1 MTRFSRTAAWTLVGL
16 VFTLLA
22 IGNVLTDTLGF
33 DRSVESVALL
43 VAYLAIA
50 VIGALVASRH
60 PRNPVG
66 WLLLGVALFAALSY
80 ASVEFVAYLVVER
93 GMRFA
98 AAGTLAAFGP
108 LGWGMSGGLILLVLH
123 LFPDGRPL
131 SPRWAWPFWLGVFGL
146 ACAALAVVLSQTVRV
161 GSLHAPVVLDNP
173 VAQWV
178 GPTVH
183 GFFETAALSIAPVVV
198 LTPVVVIL
206 RYRRSR
212 GRARQ
217 QMKVLAYAIAVAAG
231 LPALGAA
238 LTKLG
243 VDAGGLLFVIGI
255 TLLPASI
262 GTAILRH
269 GLYDIDVVISK
280 TVVFA
285 GLAAFI
291 TGIYVAIVVGVGTL
305 IGAGDEPNLALSIV
319 ATALVA
325 VAFQPVRE
333 RLTKVANR
341 LVFGK
346 RATPY
351 EVLSRFSSHLGET
364 VATEQT
370 LERMARLLADGAGAA
385 RAQVW
390 LKAAG
395 QMRTAASWPAD
406 AAPDFTPVVA
416 DDGSL
421 PAFAEVDVAVPIVH
435 HDEVLGALT
444 ITKKRG
450 EGVTP
455 TEQKLIDDLAAQA
468 GLVVRNVQL
477 TADLLARL
485 EELGESRR
493 RLVAAQDEERRRLE
507 RDLHDGAQQQLVALK
522 IKLGIAKT
530 LAEREQAT
538 KTAKVVDGLSA
549 DADDA
554 VQTLRELAHGI
565 YPPLLAAEGLP
576 AALTTQARKAA
587 IPVQVVADGIGRYPQ
602 EIEAAVYF
610 CVLEALNNVA
620 KYAHASKATVT
631 LAQRNGDLTFTV
643 VDDGVGFDPATT
655 PRGHGLTNM
664 TDRLHALAGAIAI
677 TSESG
682 HGTTVTGTVTTP
694 VASKVGIA

>member
-1 MTRFSRTAAWTLVGL
+1 MAADGVEAIFSRHPGGGGRSVTRFSRTAALTLVGL

-33 DRSVESVALL
+33 DKSGMESVALL
-43 VAYLAIA
+43 VPYLAIA

-66 WLLLGVALFAALSY
+66 WLLLGVAFFAALSS
-80 ASVEFVAYLVVER
+80 ASEEFVAYLVVER

-98 AAGTLAAFGP
+98 AAGTLATFGP

-146 ACAALAVVLSQTVRV
+146 ACAALAVVLSQTVHV
-161 GSLHAPVVLDNP
+161 GSLQAPVVLDNP
-173 VAQWV
+173 VGQWV

-212 GRARQ
+212 GHARQ
-217 QMKVLAYAIAVAAG
+217 QMKVLAYAIAVVVAG

-238 LTKLG
+238 LTTLG
-243 VDAGGLLFVIGI
+243 VDAGGILFVIGI

-291 TGIYVAIVVGVGTL
+291 TGIYVAIVVGIGTL
-305 IGAGDEPNLALSIV
+305 VGAGDEPNLALSIV

-341 LVFGK
+341 LVYGK

-370 LERMARLLADGAGAA
+370 LEQMAQLLAEGTGAA

-390 LKAAG
+390 LKAGG

-406 AAPDFTPVVA
+406 AAPDLTPVVA
-416 DDGSL
+416 EDGSL
-421 PAFAEVDVAVPIVH
+421 PVFAEVDVAVPVTH
-435 HDEVLGALT
+435 QGQLLGALT
-444 ITKKRG
+444 VTKNRG

-522 IKLGIAKT
+522 I
-530 LAEREQAT
+530 
-538 KTAKVVDGLSA
+538 
-549 DADDA
+549 
-554 VQTLRELAHGI
+554 
-565 YPPLLAAEGLP
+565 
-576 AALTTQARKAA
+576 
-587 IPVQVVADGIGRYPQ
+587 
-602 EIEAAVYF
+602 
-610 CVLEALNNVA
+610 
-620 KYAHASKATVT
+620 
-631 LAQRNGDLTFTV
+631 
-643 VDDGVGFDPATT
+643 
-655 PRGHGLTNM
+655 
-664 TDRLHALAGAIAI
+664 
-677 TSESG
+677 
-682 HGTTVTGTVTTP
+682 
-694 VASKVGIA
+694 